1 MAYDWT
7 IREGST
13 QPVVFLLQDGD
24 DVYSLAGILAL
35 EIRLVPRTQGTT
47 LIFTTADP
55 ELAVTDPT
63 AGEVTFYPGTTT
75 LSFTHR
81 AYDVYFWVTDGEGY
95 KISFPSNHAFPIQM
109 IDAP

>member
-13 QPVVFLLQDGD
+13 QPVAFLLRDGSD
-24 DVYSLAGILAL
+24 PYNLAGILAL
-35 EIRLVPRTQGTT
+35 EIRLVPRTLGTT
-47 LIFTTADP
+47 MVFTTADP
-55 ELAVTDPT
+55 ELAVTDAS

-75 LSFTHR
+75 LSFAHR

-109 IDAP
+109 IHAP